1 MPRVIG
7 SVVEGEEEEQEIR
20 RYAFQQYQQ
29 SYLLQHMSREK
40 ERKKERERGSQST
53 AKEFYRY
60 KRVFFLSN

>member
-29 SYLLQHMSREK
+29 SYLLQQYEQREG
-40 ERKKERERGSQST
+40 EKEREREVH
-53 AKEFYRY
+53 K
-60 KRVFFLSN
+60 VP